1 MLYQIKS
8 VFCSIRKSFKICKY
22 LKQIIAQIFASAQ
35 GNGRKGMGRHGVIFI
50 MGS

>member
-8 VFCSIRKSFKICKY
+8 IFYSIRKSFKICEY

-35 GNGRKGMGRHGVIFI
+35 GNGSKGMGRHGVIFI

>member
-1 MLYQIKS
+1 MYI
-8 VFCSIRKSFKICKY
+8 FKTTN
-22 LKQIIAQIFASAQ
+22 IAQIFASAQ